1 MTRWTFTR
9 ACRLV
14 FHRIPLSLAA
24 LLLAAAVAI
33 NFANALGRYV
43 FQSAIYWAEEAMI
56 YMAIWSVFLAAIAIA
71 YDRAHLAMDFFSAR
85 LSDRWKRAAN
95 AATTAATAAVCLFM
109 AFQSFRLL
117 GTLIRNGQN
126 SIALEIPMSVPQ
138 SSLLFGFV
146 MIALAVTARLLGRPE
161 SEREALA
168 ADEAG
173 PAP

>member
-1 MTRWTFTR
+1 MTRWNFTR

-95 AATTAATAAVCLFM
+95 AATTVATAAVCLFM
-109 AFQSFRLL
+109 ALQSLKLL